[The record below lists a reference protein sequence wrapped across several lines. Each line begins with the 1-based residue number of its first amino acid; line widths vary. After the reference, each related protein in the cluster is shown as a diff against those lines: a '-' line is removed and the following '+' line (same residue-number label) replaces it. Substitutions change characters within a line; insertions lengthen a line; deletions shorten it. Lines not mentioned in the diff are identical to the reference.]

1 MLDAARE
8 AITFGAGRTRDDL
21 KRDRVLTL
29 ALVKC
34 IEIIG
39 EAAAKVTPETQAK
52 YPEIPWIDII
62 GMRNRLI
69 HAYFDVDTDR
79 VHDTLTNDLPP
90 LVKIL
95 GRIASR

>member
-1 MLDAARE
+1 MLDAA
-8 AITFGAGRTRDDL
+8 
-21 KRDRVLTL
+21 
-29 ALVKC
+29 
-34 IEIIG
+34 
-39 EAAAKVTPETQAK
+39 
-52 YPEIPWIDII
+52 
-62 GMRNRLI
+62 LI